1 MMRRFFLSVLV
12 SAGCVT
18 MQAAEVNQQKAQET
32 AKAFMT
38 QMMSQQAGTRR
49 RKATRR
55 KPITCVDSGCLK
67 PTRVSSSRM
76 ALRS

>member
-1 MMRRFFLSVLV
+1 
-12 SAGCVT
+12 

-49 RKATRR
+49 MKATRR
-55 KPITCVDSGCLK
+55 KPIT
-67 PTRVSSSRM
+67 
-76 ALRS
+76 